1 MKESLQEVIQEAADD
16 YLEMAMDARPYIGLP
31 QQFSIQRYIDK
42 ETGKTYWEAHFFQV
56 KGTESEYTRFYKGYD
71 ATRIYIDFLS
81 NSRIP
86 YWIQSITTFW
96 REEWTQEIRVA
107 SRISYGR

>member
-16 YLEMAMDARPYIGLP
+16 YLEKAMDARPYIGMP
-31 QQFSIQRYIDK
+31 QQFSIQKYRDNA
-42 ETGKTYWEAHFFQV
+42 TGKTYWEANFFAL
-56 KGTESEYTRFYKGYD
+56 KGTESEYTRFYKGDD
-71 ATRIYIDFLS
+71 ARRIYIDFLS

-86 YWIQSITTFW
+86 YWTQSITTFW
-96 REEWTQEIRVA
+96 QDHWTQAISVA